1 MFQYEGKIIAKGIVR
16 IENERFFGGVVCYV
30 DDIEVFDE
38 GIMADEI
45 RAFYQEFMKINS
57 AAQRIPLG
65 YLPEVLKSFGEKRKE
80 KIIKL
85 GENES
90 FYCNASEGNRIEFPV
105 PRSSLSSTLVRHISF
120 VISFIA
126 FKKFLYV
133 GFSYTML

>member
-1 MFQYEGKIIAKGIVR
+1 
-16 IENERFFGGVVCYV
+16 
-30 DDIEVFDE
+30 
-38 GIMADEI
+38 
-45 RAFYQEFMKINS
+45 MKINS

-65 YLPEVLKSFGEKRKE
+65 YLPEVLKLFGEKRKE
-80 KIIKL
+80 KNIKL

-90 FYCNASEGNRIEFPV
+90 FYCNPSEGNRIEFPV

-126 FKKFLYV
+126 FKKSLYV